1 MRNFY
6 FRPVAALLATV
17 AILPAFAADSK
28 SFVVDGLSYTAVSDS
43 TAMIIFDKS
52 YEELTSVIVP
62 QSINYDGKTYAVTQL
77 DDDCFNRCEKIKTVT
92 LPSTIAEMG
101 KSAFSGCYALESVN
115 LGDTRITEI
124 PSACFSACR
133 KLQSITIPATVT
145 SIYRNPFVQNLEL
158 KSINVEEGNPSFKS
172 IEGVLFS
179 ISGKTLQ
186 AYPCGKATTYVVPE
200 GTDSIGGEA
209 FNTDQVL
216 ASLTLAA
223 SVSFIG
229 SSAFLYCDQ
238 MTSLVIPEESRLRE
252 IGMSAFSSCKK
263 LTGHLALPET
273 LTTISSNA
281 FMKTSITGVTI
292 QPGVTSIGTNAFSA
306 CVNLSKLEI
315 KGETLTSIGDGAFAD
330 AGITELVIPNSVI
343 KVGMTAFSGCKR
355 MAKMTIGTGLGVIQ
369 LRVFDKCSALK
380 EVVCLNP
387 EPPVCQITDRYPLF
401 PAAVFS
407 SAVLKVPSGSVD
419 AYKTADSWK
428 NFTTIEAD
436 NSGIKT
442 VGSADDPIRI
452 CSDGIMTDAS
462 YVEIHTIS
470 GQTVYKG
477 DGGHIALYAKGIY
490 VVRADG
496 RTYKVAF

>member
-28 SFVVDGLSYTAVSDS
+28 SFVVDGLYFTPVSDS
-43 TAMIIFDKS
+43 TAMIIYDES
-52 YEELTSVIVP
+52 YDELTSVIVP
-62 QSINYDGKTYAVTQL
+62 QSVSHDGKTYAVTQL
-77 DDDCFNRCEKIKTVT
+77 DDGCFNRCEKIKTVT
-92 LPSTIAEMG
+92 LPSTVTEIG
-101 KSAFSGCYALESVN
+101 QTAFSGCYALESVN

-124 PSACFSACR
+124 PYACFSACR

-145 SIYRNPFVQNLEL
+145 SIYRNPFGQNLEL
-158 KSINVEEGNPSFKS
+158 KSIDVAEGNRSFKS
-172 IEGVLFS
+172 IEGVLFT

-186 AYPCGKATTYVVPE
+186 AYPCGKATAYVVPE
-200 GTDSIGGEA
+200 GTDSIGAEA

-238 MTSLVIPEESRLRE
+238 MTSLVIPEGSRLRE

-263 LTGHLALPET
+263 LTGHLALPES
-273 LTTISSNA
+273 LTTLWANA
-281 FMKTSITGVTI
+281 FQRTSFTGVTI
-292 QPGVTSIGTNAFSA
+292 PAEVTSIGNNAFYA
-306 CVNLSKLEI
+306 CTKLSRLEI
-315 KGETLTSIGDGAFAD
+315 KGENLISIGNGAFDSTA
-330 AGITELVIPNSVI
+330 ITELVIPNSVTQI
-343 KVGMTAFSGCKR
+343 GMTAFNDCISLK
-355 MAKMTIGTGLGVIQ
+355 KLTIGLGLKEIQ

-387 EPPVCQITDRYPLF
+387 VPPVCQITDRYPLF